1 MTWDESYLEA
11 DDDGD
16 EAHALPIPSGTWQEY
31 KSLWNLPGRNM
42 TAGRW
47 ATFTGAKAMGAG
59 SMAVGAAAHVGAGG
73 IAAGVGAG
81 AAVTALTVGT
91 GGLAVAAAA
100 GGMQIASMGLGVVSA
115 VKTWDHLKAIAE
127 LGGQSYACTALPG
140 GGGGEGRADH
150 GHIQFN
156 IIPYIINKK
165 SAKFGKKLGAGI
177 GLGALVSL
185 YSVGKKAYKGLRGTL
200 GKRRSFYAYVIAR
213 HMITHDCKLC
223 EALIGELFTPDDYG
237 RLKTMNSTDAS
248 GWIAVKMKSN

>member
-1 MTWDESYLEA
+1 MTWDESYLEDDE
-11 DDDGD
+11 DDDA
-16 EAHALPIPSGTWQEY
+16 AHALPIPEGEWPLVQ
-31 KSLWNLPGRNM
+31 SLWNLPGRNM

-59 SMAVGAAAHVGAGG
+59 SLALGAAAHAGAGG

-100 GGMQIASMGLGVVSA
+100 GGMQVASMGLGVVSA
-115 VKTWDHLKAIAE
+115 MKTWDHMSAIGE
-127 LGGQSYACTALPG
+127 LAGKRYACKGLPG
-140 GGGGEGRADH
+140 GGGGEGRSDH
-150 GHIQFN
+150 EHIQFN

-177 GLGALVSL
+177 GMGALVAM
-185 YSVGKKAYKGLRGTL
+185 YSVGKKAYKGLLGTL
-200 GKRRSFYAYVIAR
+200 GKRRNFYAYVIAR

-237 RLKTMNSTDAS
+237 RLKTMNSKDAS